1 MVDHP
6 LVSTQLRQ
14 YIQKNKIE
22 ELMNEGLNIVMA
34 QLPQDPYSTMA
45 TTLINVSQKTC
56 TNQYN
61 NLYNLLVEFKQT
73 TDD

>member
-6 LVSTQLRQ
+6 LVSNEMRQ

-22 ELMNEGLNIVMA
+22 ELLNQGLNIVMS

-45 TTLINVSQKTC
+45 TTLINVLFKCFLSFVT
-56 TNQYN
+56 
-61 NLYNLLVEFKQT
+61 EFE
-73 TDD
+73 

>member
-45 TTLINVSQKTC
+45 TTLINVSIFKLAPIFITTFITC
-56 TNQYN
+56 
-61 NLYNLLVEFKQT
+61 L
-73 TDD
+73 